1 MVSPAAPDDGRKWL
15 VLMAVGMGIFLS
27 TIDGSIVNV
36 AVPTLERDLGATFA
50 LVQWVVLGYLLTLS
64 SLLLTVGRLA
74 DMRGKKNIYLS
85 GFILFTLASA
95 LCGLAPS
102 VGWLI
107 VFRIIQA
114 IGGAMVTALGSAII
128 TEAFPPS
135 ERGRALSYGS
145 VIVSLGIMAGPTLGG
160 LLIQHFSW
168 RSIFY
173 VNLPVG
179 VIGVILV
186 QRFVPRSQPRP
197 GQRFDLPGAL
207 LLFATLLS
215 LLLSLSFSQVAGWRS
230 PLVLALLVSC
240 ALLAVGFVMISLR
253 TPQPMVDLR
262 LFSNVLFSVN
272 LVTGVLVFI
281 AMAGSTFLMPFYL
294 TNVLGYPM
302 QQVGLMLAVVP
313 VGLGL
318 MGPLAGLLADRFGT
332 RALCVAGL
340 FLLTIG
346 FVMIATLS
354 TDTTPGGYIA
364 RYALVGLG
372 IGVFNAPNNSAIM
385 GAAPR
390 ERLGIASGLLALA
403 RVLGQTAGVAT
414 LGALW
419 ASRVRAAAS
428 IAVGA
433 DVTSA
438 PPAAL
443 AAGLHDVFLL
453 GAAVVGLALFL
464 ALGALRLERRERAA

>member
-1 MVSPAAPDDGRKWL
+1 MPAPDYSRKWL
-15 VLMAVGMGIFLS
+15 VLSAVGMGIFLS

-85 GFILFTLASA
+85 GFVLFTLASA
-95 LCGLAPS
+95 LCGLAPNI
-102 VGWLI
+102 VWLI
-107 VFRIIQA
+107 VFRVLQA
-114 IGGAMVTALGSAII
+114 IGGAMVAALGSAII
-128 TEAFPPS
+128 TEAFPAS

-160 LLIQHFSW
+160 LLIQYFSW

-179 VIGVILV
+179 VIGVALV
-186 QRFVPRSQPRP
+186 YRFVPWSPPRP
-197 GQRFDLPGAL
+197 GQRFDAPGAL
-207 LLFATLLS
+207 LLFGALLS
-215 LLLSLSFSQVAGWRS
+215 LLLALSFSQGAGWRS
-230 PLVLALLVSC
+230 PLVIGLLVGSG
-240 ALLAVGFVMISLR
+240 LLAISFVLASLR
-253 TPQPMVDLR
+253 TPQPMVDLH
-262 LFSNVLFSVN
+262 LFRNVLFSVN

-294 TNVLGYPM
+294 NNVLGYPM
-302 QQVGLMLAVVP
+302 QQVGLLLAVVP

-318 MGPLAGLLADRFGT
+318 MGPLAGLLSDRFGT
-332 RALCVAGL
+332 RAICVAGL
-340 FLLTIG
+340 LLLTVG
-346 FVMIATLS
+346 FVLISTLS
-354 TDTTPGGYIA
+354 TDTTRSGYIL

-372 IGVFNAPNNSAIM
+372 IGLFNAPNNSAIM

-390 ERLGIASGLLALA
+390 ERLGIASGLIALA

-419 ASRVRAAAS
+419 ASRVQAATS
-428 IAVGA
+428 IPVGA

-438 PPAAL
+438 PPSAL
-443 AAGLHDVFLL
+443 VAGLHDAFLL
-453 GAAVVGLALFL
+453 GAAVVGLALLL
-464 ALGALRLERRERAA
+464 ALAALRLENRQRRA